1 MADKK
6 TQLMAQFYEMCRS
19 KGYVNMHDDKQSL
32 KAKVIATDL
41 NLKYKDIVSF
51 FEKAKQCYEQVQKE
65 LTEEKRAKD
74 AENAR
79 RSVAGVKLV
88 TILNGYRI
96 DVFRRPDGSY
106 YSTVNDGAKIEGQPK
121 ITIHKSRTL
130 SYDYH
135 APKAVYTGATVGG
148 VTTGGVH
155 VTQGG
160 YSERSGYSG
169 NGYLQAEIGSIC
181 KEIDCIRMSEHS
193 MEKFKRDD
201 VFKALVVNKEIR
213 CHSESSG
220 YSSYMSAAALASG
233 NFATQMTMASM
244 AVDAARIPYAKCVE
258 INNFLDRVMNAR
270 YPASDE
276 ELYERASTLAKA
288 NNTAQL
294 QQAIKLFEKISDFR
308 DSTKRLAAVKRK
320 YEDVLQEEKERAV
333 LLKEASQRRNKKLAA
348 VLIPGIV
355 VLIIGL
361 MFFASYRQKQLTQK
375 TYQNAVAMLEAGDY
389 DGAIAEFEAL
399 GEYGDAGE
407 MALEAMYQKGMSYM
421 KPESYSSAIRIFQ
434 DLGNYKDSAEQLALA
449 KQQKQEAD
457 NRKIYELAMEKA
469 AAGEYEN
476 ACQLL
481 DELRKVHYADS
492 DQQKERV
499 AELWYQEML
508 SKLNDS
514 TGDGDLWVYPRGW
527 RDMVWD
533 SGGYR
538 KAQAVLDYFGEDPM
552 QEDTLYWQVRMA
564 CLEGRILEAKALLEE
579 SSLLDVKAVNN
590 LYEAIVKFAP
600 YCGDFICS
608 GGDRSVLT
616 DNGPG
621 PADTVRTWVKFTI
634 QGEENR
640 ISGFQL
646 WIQNGDNRSGGYNF
660 ATYDPDTDRF
670 LRSMNK
676 SHSYTVQVDENGS
689 LVFKQY
695 RKGQLSQPIAEV
707 TYALAGK

>member
-6 TQLMAQFYEMCRS
+6 SQLMAQFYETCQS
-19 KGYVNMHDDKQSL
+19 KGYVNMHDSKQSL

-41 NLKYKDIVSF
+41 NLKYKDIVRF
-51 FEKAKQCYEQVQKE
+51 FEEAKQCYEQVQKE
-65 LTEEKRAKD
+65 LAEEKVARD
-74 AENAR
+74 AERAR

-88 TILNGYRI
+88 TIMNGYRI
-96 DVFRRPDGSY
+96 NVFRRPDGSY
-106 YSTVNDGAKIEGQPK
+106 YSTVNDGEKIEGQPK

-169 NGYLQAEIGSIC
+169 NGYLQAEIGGVC
-181 KEIDCIRMSEHS
+181 KEIGYIRMSEHS
-193 MEKFKRDD
+193 IEKFKRDD
-201 VFKALVVNKEIR
+201 AFKALVVNKEIR

-220 YSSYMSAAALASG
+220 YSSYMSAAAVASG
-233 NFATQMTMASM
+233 NFATQMSMASM

-258 INNFLDRVMNAR
+258 INAFLDRVMNAR

-288 NNTAQL
+288 NNTVQL

-308 DSTKRLAAVKRK
+308 DSTKRLDAVKRK
-320 YEDVLQEEKERAV
+320 YEDVLQEEKEQAV
-333 LLKEASQRRNKKLAA
+333 LLREANQRRNKKLAL
-348 VLIPGIV
+348 VLIPCV
-355 VLIIGL
+355 CVLIIGL
-361 MFFASYRQKQLTQK
+361 SVFTSYRKKQLTQK
-375 TYQNAVAMLEAGDY
+375 TYQNAVAMLEAGNFDA
-389 DGAIAEFEAL
+389 AIAEFEAL

-407 MALEAMYQKGMSYM
+407 MALEALYQKGMSYM
-421 KPESYSSAIRIFQ
+421 KPESYSSAIQIFR
-434 DLGNYKDSAEQLALA
+434 DLGNYKDSTEQLARA

-457 NRKIYELAMEKA
+457 YLRTYEMAMEKA
-469 AAGEYEN
+469 AAGEYEG

-508 SKLNDS
+508 IKLNDS
-514 TGDGDLWVYPRGW
+514 TGDSDLWVYPRGW

-533 SGGYR
+533 TGRYG
-538 KAQAVLDYFGEDPM
+538 KAQTVLDYFGEDPM
-552 QEDTLYWQVRMA
+552 QEDTLYRQVRMA
-564 CLEGRILEAKALLEE
+564 CLEGKLLEAKEMLEE
-579 SSLLDVKAVNN
+579 SGLLDVKAVKN

-600 YCGDFICS
+600 YCGGFFYS
-608 GGDRSVLT
+608 GGDQAVLT
-616 DNGPG
+616 NTEPEPVDE
-621 PADTVRTWVKFTI
+621 VHTWVKFTI
-634 QGEENR
+634 NGEENH

-646 WIQNGDNRSGGYNF
+646 WIQNNDNRYGNYNF
-660 ATYDPDTDRF
+660 GSYDPDMDCF
-670 LRSMNK
+670 LRSVNK
-676 SHSYTVQVDENGS
+676 SHSYTVFVDENGG
-689 LVFKQY
+689 LVFKKF
-695 RKGQLSQPIAEV
+695 RKGQLAQSIAEV
-707 TYALAGK
+707 TYAREGK